1 MRGSICAGAVQFRTG
16 GKNILFDR
24 PAEVLTAHRIAEV
37 RPALARIEAAV
48 ASGRYAAGYLAYEAA
63 GAFDPALL
71 THPPGEFPLLWF
83 GVYERM
89 EERADC
95 ADEEDYK
102 VGRWEPLL
110 SKEDY
115 LAAIRRI
122 RGHIAAGDTYQV
134 NFTFPLRADFQG
146 DAGSWFRRLCLAQ
159 GSAYGA
165 YIDSGRFTIL
175 SISPELFFS
184 LDGNQLTARPM
195 KGTRPRGRWRAEDE
209 AMADALRASEKEC
222 AENVMIVDLLRNDM
236 GRISR
241 TGTVRVA
248 ILFDVERYETVWQM
262 TSTITSYTDAGLTDL
277 FAALFPSG
285 SVTGAPKIETMK
297 IIRELELFPR
307 GVYCGA
313 VGWLGP
319 GRVARFNVAI
329 RTVTIDN
336 TRGEAW
342 YPVGSGITWDSSA
355 SAEFQECYDKA
366 ALLTFQ
372 RPSFELLESLLYDG
386 SYFLFEE
393 HLHRLFDSAAYF
405 GISAD
410 GDAIRTAL
418 LDRARDFPAGSLKV
432 RLLVSANGFRIETA
446 PVVKTGRVRL
456 GFARRPVDS
465 RDVFLFHKTTH
476 RRIYDEAKATR
487 LDCDD
492 VLLWN
497 ERGEITEST
506 TANVVVDVGGELR
519 TPPLT
524 SGLLGGTFRGD
535 LLRRGQVREA
545 ILTRDDVREADRIY
559 LINSVRK
566 WIDVEFID

>member
-1 MRGSICAGAVQFRTG
+1 MRGSMRVGAAQFQTG

-24 PAEVLTAHRIAEV
+24 PVEVLTAHRTAEV
-37 RPALARIEAAV
+37 RPALARLEAAV
-48 ASGRYAAGYLAYEAA
+48 SDGRYAAGYLAYEAA
-63 GAFDPALL
+63 GAFDAALL
-71 THPPGEFPLLWF
+71 TYPAGDLPLLWF
-83 GVYERM
+83 GLYDRM
-89 EERADC
+89 AESADRAD
-95 ADEEDYK
+95 EKDYN
-102 VGRWEPLL
+102 VGRWDPML
-110 SKEDY
+110 SEDAY

-122 RGHIAAGDTYQV
+122 RDHIAAGDTYQV

-146 DAGSWFRRLCLAQ
+146 DSGSWFRRLCRAQ
-159 GSAYGA
+159 GNAYGA
-165 YIDSGRFTIL
+165 HIDTGRFAIL

-184 LDGNQLTARPM
+184 LEGDHLTTRPM

-209 AMADALRASEKEC
+209 AMAAALRASEKER

-248 ILFDVERYETVWQM
+248 SLFDLERYETVWQM
-262 TSTITSYTDAGLTDL
+262 TSTISSHTDDGLADV

-297 IIRELELFPR
+297 IIRKLEPFPR

-313 VGWLGP
+313 VGWCGP
-319 GRVARFNVAI
+319 GRRACFNVAI
-329 RTVTIDN
+329 RTVTIDHM
-336 TRGEAW
+336 RGEAR
-342 YPVGSGITWDSSA
+342 YSVGSGITWDSSA
-355 SAEFQECYDKA
+355 TAEFQECYDKA

-372 RPSFELLESLLYDG
+372 RPPFELLESLLYDG

-393 HLHRLFDSAAYF
+393 HVQRLMDSVAYF

-410 GDAIRTAL
+410 VNAIRAAL
-418 LDRARDFPAGSLKV
+418 LDRARDFPAEPLKV
-432 RLLVSANGFRIETA
+432 RLLVSSDGFRIETT
-446 PVVKTGRVRL
+446 PMVKTGRVRL
-456 GFARRPVDS
+456 GFARQPVDS

-476 RRIYDEAKATR
+476 RRIYDAAKASR
-487 LDCDD
+487 PDCDD

-506 TANVVVDVGGELR
+506 IANVVAEVGGKLL
-519 TPPLT
+519 TPPLAC
-524 SGLLGGTFRGD
+524 GLLGGTFRED
-535 LLRRGQVREA
+535 LLRRGQIREG
-545 ILTRDDVREADRIY
+545 ILTREDIRGARKLC

-566 WIDVEFID
+566 WIDVDLVD